1 MIAESSKFVEQIE
14 IIKGELAEIN
24 RIKQTPVVPDTIG
37 EPDKASLISALYKD
51 DDSFEFEITCTS
63 TVPNPA
69 CKGKLIDLELE
80 LLNLGNSVIQERD
93 EVPVEVLIYQAS
105 NPPEPLASNLSGREL
120 LKGRIK
126 TNLKFERKILRHSG
140 YVKFSINE
148 VTSNLENG
156 WVFLVVKTAEEAKVK
171 PFVSER
177 LVILAKERTCKKWR
191 DNRKV
196 A

>member
-1 MIAESSKFVEQIE
+1 M
-14 IIKGELAEIN
+14 
-24 RIKQTPVVPDTIG
+24 
-37 EPDKASLISALYKD
+37 
-51 DDSFEFEITCTS
+51 
-63 TVPNPA
+63 
-69 CKGKLIDLELE
+69 
-80 LLNLGNSVIQERD
+80 NLGSSVIQERD

-105 NPPEPLASNLSGREL
+105 NPPEPLATNLSGREL

-126 TNLKFERKILRHSG
+126 TNLKFERKIQRHSG

-156 WVFLVVKTAEEAKVK
+156 WVFLVVKTADATKVK